1 MYNSSVDASIEM
13 QLTRPEEYHG
23 YVIDF
28 QHKVDTDTI
37 DAGGYVED
45 NFDNDTMYYDYNGIT
60 YATWWLKFKNNP
72 ENNFYSDI
80 GPSDFFEM
88 ITDSGHV
95 MSLTNLSSTIPFWTE
110 SFVNIEGYNDSLFNN
125 TTGYTGEYQNWQ
137 QVHTELVYV
146 LGVKM
151 QDLQDT
157 LNFRFHFESNALSSG
172 KNGWAIKNIK
182 TGYVGYGGFI
192 DNNIDKNVIQTYP
205 NPTSQFTTVKINNS
219 KNKTVKINIL
229 SMQGKL
235 IETIYKQDSNF
246 TVDFSNYTK
255 GIYIIEYFIEE
266 ENIGYSKVTKG

>member
-37 DAGGYVED
+37 DAGGYFEV

-110 SFVNIEGYNDSLFNN
+110 SFVNIEGYNDTLFNN

-137 QVHTELVYV
+137 QVHIELVYV